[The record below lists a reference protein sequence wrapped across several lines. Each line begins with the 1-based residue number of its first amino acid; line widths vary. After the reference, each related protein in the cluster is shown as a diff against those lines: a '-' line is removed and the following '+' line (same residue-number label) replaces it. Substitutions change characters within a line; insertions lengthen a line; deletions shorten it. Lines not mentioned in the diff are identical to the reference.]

1 MGCILHTTNIELRP
15 RLVSL
20 GRFFCSILLGYSL
33 LGISPKPFNLFYY
46 SGRFCEKRPNR
57 SDCLPNYNCAIPTC
71 YIRPCLN
78 WCKIGVIH
86 SAAIP
91 SKYRFPRHYSGLVG
105 SLCIFSAFKYNG
117 CTSYRH
123 VHRLTIYYSK
133 PTSGMQE
140 MAVGFLRVGPKKA
153 AGKKPAASKI
163 RRARWSEGLFQHTAP
178 ERSCQAAAKGQRWS
192 AERPGQQVQP
202 QRPFIPGRPLRRRKE
217 GPGRPLSAMLLQHI
231 QPVHPGGGQL
241 HQTAPP
247 PGVT

>member
-33 LGISPKPFNLFYY
+33 LGISPKPFNLFYC
-46 SGRFCEKRPNR
+46 SGRFYEKRPNR

-105 SLCIFSAFKYNG
+105 SLCIFNAFKYN
-117 CTSYRH
+117 
-123 VHRLTIYYSK
+123 LTHLYPGRFLRRCLVWKDTIIDYNYSK
-133 PTSGMQE
+133 KPPALQRIS
-140 MAVGFLRVGPKKA
+140 
-153 AGKKPAASKI
+153 AGGKRKP
-163 RRARWSEGLFQHTAP
+163 
-178 ERSCQAAAKGQRWS
+178 
-192 AERPGQQVQP
+192 
-202 QRPFIPGRPLRRRKE
+202 RRRLCAVV
-217 GPGRPLSAMLLQHI
+217 RRYSVTI
-231 QPVHPGGGQL
+231 SR
-241 HQTAPP
+241 QTP
-247 PGVT
+247 

>member
-33 LGISPKPFNLFYY
+33 LGISPKPFNLFYC
-46 SGRFCEKRPNR
+46 SSRFYEKRPNR

-105 SLCIFSAFKYNG
+105 SLCIFSAFKYNSH
-117 CTSYRH
+117 TSFLPEPSLRPPFGLMGIKIDYN
-123 VHRLTIYYSK
+123 YSK
-133 PTSGMQE
+133 KT
-140 MAVGFLRVGPKKA
+140 VGLQ
-153 AGKKPAASKI
+153 
-163 RRARWSEGLFQHTAP
+163 LL
-178 ERSCQAAAKGQRWS
+178 
-192 AERPGQQVQP
+192 
-202 QRPFIPGRPLRRRKE
+202 PGRLLPRFWGAGCKGPSPAHRAKE
-217 GPGRPLSAMLLQHI
+217 GPFEKTGAESIRPGFI
-231 QPVHPGGGQL
+231 RV
-241 HQTAPP
+241 
-247 PGVT
+247 

>member
-86 SAAIP
+86 STAIP

-105 SLCIFSAFKYNG
+105 SLCIFSAFKYTVCAHLKCNRYILTNILYQYPL
-117 CTSYRH
+117 CFSSFISHLLWHAEVSFLNFKVVFIAQPDSYGI
-123 VHRLTIYYSK
+123 LMDPCY
-133 PTSGMQE
+133 
-140 MAVGFLRVGPKKA
+140 
-153 AGKKPAASKI
+153 
-163 RRARWSEGLFQHTAP
+163 
-178 ERSCQAAAKGQRWS
+178 
-192 AERPGQQVQP
+192 
-202 QRPFIPGRPLRRRKE
+202 
-217 GPGRPLSAMLLQHI
+217 LLH
-231 QPVHPGGGQL
+231 
-241 HQTAPP
+241 
-247 PGVT
+247 

>member
-105 SLCIFSAFKYNG
+105 SLCIFRPFKF
-117 CTSYRH
+117 
-123 VHRLTIYYSK
+123 
-133 PTSGMQE
+133 SGL
-140 MAVGFLRVGPKKA
+140 AGFLPPFRPPVTPELTKTDHLRLPPPKA
-153 AGKKPAASKI
+153 CSPLPRPALWDGVAG
-163 RRARWSEGLFQHTAP
+163 RRGACDL
-178 ERSCQAAAKGQRWS
+178 
-192 AERPGQQVQP
+192 
-202 QRPFIPGRPLRRRKE
+202 L
-217 GPGRPLSAMLLQHI
+217 PLSCTQIDRLVHLHVLL
-231 QPVHPGGGQL
+231 
-241 HQTAPP
+241 
-247 PGVT
+247 